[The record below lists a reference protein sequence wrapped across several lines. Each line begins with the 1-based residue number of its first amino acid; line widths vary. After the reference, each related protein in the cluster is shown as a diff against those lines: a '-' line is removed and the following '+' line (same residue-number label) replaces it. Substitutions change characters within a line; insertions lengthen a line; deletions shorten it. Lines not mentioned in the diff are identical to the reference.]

1 MKKIHVLGIALIAT
15 VAFGVVGAVSASAA
29 TVEWL
34 AAGKTITAGEGPLA
48 SETTGS
54 LTLGSTNGLG
64 IGIKAAVLCVGVFIG
79 TVGPGAEDLTTEVLN
94 AALTS
99 SLLSCVSV
107 ETCEG
112 NSEVK
117 AVDLPWLTIIKEDSS
132 TEFLDVL
139 ESGGKG
145 NPGWE
150 IGCKT
155 ALGTVTETCTA
166 ASEGAVIN
174 NASPVVEGKFI
185 KKVVATCTHGGANS
199 GFVESSTT
207 DAIGRTALI
216 NNQALTFEK

>member
-34 AAGKTITAGEGPLA
+34 AGGAPISAALA
-48 SETTGS
+48 VETTGS

-64 IGIKAAVLCVGVFIG
+64 LGIKAAILCVGVSIG

-94 AALTS
+94 TALTS
-99 SLLSCVSV
+99 STLSCVSV

-112 NSEVK
+112 NSELR

-132 TEFLDVL
+132 TEFLDVV

-150 IGCKT
+150 IKCKT

-166 ASEGAVIN
+166 ASEGVEIKN
-174 NASPVVEGKFI
+174 SSPVKVVEGKSI
-185 KKVVATCTHGGANS
+185 KKVVGTCTDGGANS
-199 GFVESSTT
+199 CFVESSST
-207 DAIGRTALI
+207 DAIGRAALL
-216 NNQALTFEK
+216 NNETLSFEK